1 MAGRPPRARANCA
14 RRRTDADTMSDQHH
28 ATTDGTGGA
37 AGSAGTR
44 AEPRAGMLAPIRE
57 TELLAP
63 ATTQHLPGPPAGP
76 GDPLAGGL
84 DYRRAWH
91 AFRRRWIPA
100 TVLAVTCAGLAGLL
114 TFLLLPRGYEA
125 VAWLRVRDKSGM
137 FGAGVGRDSAEYEAY
152 RKTQVQLIKSPLV
165 LMAGLRKANVNSLVT
180 LKNQEDKVGWLT
192 RNVQVSAPME
202 SEVLQVRL
210 RGENPREITAIVNAV
225 TSAYLSDVVNKEKVE
240 RLTRRDMLEKKY
252 KENMADIRDRLDTYH
267 DLARSLG
274 TTDSTEVATQRA
286 LLLDHLSTLRAQQ
299 TQLQRD
305 IAMLDAELA
314 VMDAKARGEITL
326 EQSVPEEM
334 VDAMVLRDPQFVEL
348 RDQLAGLEE
357 AILYQSQRSARGAND
372 PACKKLQ
379 DMRDGLLQRMEQRR
393 EELKPQII
401 TQLSLDAA
409 GRRTGASAESPVVL
423 RMRREIMAR
432 QLDEATTDFDR
443 VAEEV
448 KQLGQANADLS
459 ARRQEIEQLTKVTD
473 EMGIRLNATEI
484 DIAMPNRV
492 ELIEEASVP
501 EGSDELFRTMLTFLA
516 TAAGL
521 VLGGGS
527 VVAFE
532 YLRDRLSTAE
542 EVPQRLGLRVIGTV
556 PRITRRTNPGHVAER
571 VDGVRA
577 VISQTGREAPR
588 VILVTSAVE
597 HEGKTT
603 FASQLAASLAR
614 TGKRTL
620 LLDGDLRHPNVH
632 LALGLDL
639 RTGLPELLRGEIS
652 NDEAVQPT
660 GVEGLFA
667 VTGGACDYA
676 AITALSRSVTS
687 QILAGFRESFDHV
700 VIDAGP
706 VLSFADVLLLGQASD
721 LAIVATMRDVSRVPQ
736 VMAAVEKLRSVGVR
750 VLGAVVNGVDDTAAR
765 REYASP
771 LTA

>member
-1 MAGRPPRARANCA
+1 
-14 RRRTDADTMSDQHH
+14 MSDHH
-28 ATTDGTGGA
+28 QATTDGTGA
-37 AGSAGTR
+37 AAT
-44 AEPRAGMLAPIRE
+44 AAAAQVDPRAGMLAPLRG
-57 TELLAP
+57 TDLLVPSASP
-63 ATTQHLPGPPAGP
+63 QLPGPPATM

-100 TVLAVTCAGLAGLL
+100 TVVAVTLATLAGLL
-114 TFLLLPRGYEA
+114 TFVFWPRGYEA

-137 FGAGVGRDSAEYEAY
+137 FGAGVGRDSAEYEGY

-165 LMAGLRKANVNSLVT
+165 LMAALRRPGVNSLQM
-180 LKNQEDKVGWLT
+180 LQWEEDKVGWLM

-202 SEVLQVRL
+202 SEVIQIRL
-210 RGENPREITAIVNAV
+210 RGEDPREITTIVNAV
-225 TSAYLSDVVNKEKVE
+225 TNAYLTDVVNKEKAE
-240 RLTRRDMLEKKY
+240 RLSRRDTLEKKY
-252 KENMADIRDRLDTYH
+252 KENMADIRSRLDTYH
-267 DLARSLG
+267 NLAKTLG

-286 LLLDHLSTLRAQQ
+286 LLLDHLGTLRAQQ
-299 TQLQRD
+299 THLQRD
-305 IAMLDAELA
+305 IAMVDAELA

-348 RDQLAGLEE
+348 RDRLSDLEE
-357 AILYQSQRSARGAND
+357 AVLYQEQRSARGPND
-372 PACKKLQ
+372 PAVKKLQ
-379 DMRDGLLQRMEQRR
+379 DMRDSLLTRMEQRR
-393 EELKPQII
+393 EELKPQILA
-401 TQLSLDAA
+401 QLSMESA
-409 GRRTGASAESPVVL
+409 GRRTGAAAESPVVL

-432 QLDEATTDFDR
+432 QLEEAAKDFDE
-443 VAEEV
+443 VADEV
-448 KQLGQANADLS
+448 KQLGQANADLM

-473 EMGIRLNATEI
+473 EMGMRLNATEI

-501 EGSDELFRTMLTFLA
+501 EGSDELFRTMLTVLA
-516 TAAGL
+516 TATGL

-527 VVAFE
+527 VVALE
-532 YLRDRLSTAE
+532 YLRDRLSTAD
-542 EVPQRLGLRVIGTV
+542 EVPQWLGLRVVGTV

-577 VISQTGREAPR
+577 VISQTGREAPK

-639 RTGLPELLRGEIS
+639 RAGLPELLRGEIG

-667 VTGGACDYA
+667 VTGGSCDYA
-676 AITALSRSVTS
+676 AITALSRTVTS
-687 QILAGFRESFDHV
+687 QVLAGFRESFDHI

-721 LAIVATMRDVSRVPQ
+721 VAIVATMRDVSRVPQ
-736 VMAAVEKLRSVGVR
+736 VVAAVEKLRAVSLK

-771 LTA
+771 LTT